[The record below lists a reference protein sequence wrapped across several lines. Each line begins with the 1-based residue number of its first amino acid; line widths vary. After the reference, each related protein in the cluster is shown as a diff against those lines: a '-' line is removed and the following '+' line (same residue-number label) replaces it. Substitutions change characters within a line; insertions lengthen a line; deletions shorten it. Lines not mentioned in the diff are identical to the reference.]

1 MSHLLYLGSMLL
13 LVCGQRP
20 KSQGIT
26 GVIIVSVVLGFF
38 ISKSLATSLSLS
50 LSIFIIISTFSLF
63 VLFLY
68 FYYLFILSSHITHS
82 INLAVYL

>member
-1 MSHLLYLGSMLL
+1 MSYLLYLGSMLL
-13 LVCGQRP
+13 LVCGQRQWV
-20 KSQGIT
+20 KELLELLFLLFLDFSFQK
-26 GVIIVSVVLGFF
+26 VLQP
-38 ISKSLATSLSLS
+38 LSLS

>member
-1 MSHLLYLGSMLL
+1 M
-13 LVCGQRP
+13 
-20 KSQGIT
+20 SQGIT
-26 GVIIVSVVLGFF
+26 GVIVSVVLGFF
-38 ISKSLATSLSLS
+38 VSKSLATSLSLS
-50 LSIFIIISTFSLF
+50 QHFIIISTFSLF